1 MRCSKKLRGVEPAQA
16 GSGYERESHGHKRF
30 LSHSQR
36 QTYNKMQVF
45 SLGKSF
51 TIEFPE
57 NIYNNTMNQIMN
69 LKIYD
74 MN

>member
-1 MRCSKKLRGVEPAQA
+1 MAKRLRDVEPAEA
-16 GSGYERESHGHKRF
+16 ESGMRERESHGHKRF

-57 NIYNNTMNQIMN
+57 NIYNNTMNQIIK
-69 LKIYD
+69 LTIYD
-74 MN
+74 SK